1 LSSFAVFPRR
11 QSSSEIEEKIIR
23 ELVKN
28 EIYTGNLI
36 MGRSLLFILNLPN
49 NWHLA
54 PGVSHPEVNAVAR
67 RNEDERVVVNGNA
80 WYVVYEGERG
90 WALEFTARIRPL
102 SKNELVAQVE
112 TPDGEPVS
120 IHNHPAKVSWK
131 IKRRG
136 LPWQR
141 HDVKYMTVSFN
152 CHHTERHLN
161 LEFSGWCPQEGFE
174 EILRALRFLKCH

>member
-1 LSSFAVFPRR
+1 
-11 QSSSEIEEKIIR
+11 
-23 ELVKN
+23 
-28 EIYTGNLI
+28 

-49 NWHLA
+49 SWHLA

-67 RNEDERVVVNGNA
+67 RNEDDRVVVNGNA
-80 WYVVYEGERG
+80 WYVIYEGERG

-102 SKNELVAQVE
+102 SRNDLV
-112 TPDGEPVS
+112 TPVDTADGEPVS
-120 IHNHPAKVSWK
+120 ISAHPARVSWK
-131 IKRRG
+131 TKRRG

-141 HDVKYMTVSFN
+141 HDVRYMTVSFN
-152 CHHTERHLN
+152 CQHTERRLN